1 MRFSM
6 PVYPGEG
13 VWCAQPTARFLQILH
28 QSGQESARWIVVVG
42 GIAIALGD
50 PMLEAGRAAV
60 YVPQW
65 ILDLGT
71 LDATGNG
78 EETTFEC
85 IPSESLARATRL
97 GFRVVG
103 DLPEDIDVR
112 ELLEG
117 ALSQLGVLSL
127 GQMIPVPA
135 FDNCVLVV
143 EVCEPAERVFLD
155 GAEIALEIERAA
167 APAPAAASAS
177 APLPLTLQEPFPTAV
192 IPEMVA
198 PAQGNRLGGAPTGR
212 SRLIM

>member
-1 MRFSM
+1 M

-28 QSGQESARWIVVVG
+28 QSGQESARWILVVG

-50 PMLEAGRAAV
+50 PVLEAGRAAV

-71 LDATGNG
+71 VDTAGNG

-85 IPSESLARATRL
+85 IPSESLPRATRL
-97 GFRVVG
+97 GFRIVG
-103 DLPEDIDVR
+103 DMPEDIDVR

-117 ALSQLGVLSL
+117 ALSQLGVLTI

-143 EVCEPAERVFLD
+143 EICEPAERVFLD
-155 GAEIALEIERAA
+155 GAEIALEIEREAA
-167 APAPAAASAS
+167 AVEPEPVEPVA
-177 APLPLTLQEPFPTAV
+177 LPFPEAM

-198 PAQGNRLGGAPTGR
+198 PPQGNRLGGAPTGR

>member
-1 MRFSM
+1 M

-28 QSGQESARWIVVVG
+28 QSGQESARWILVVG

-50 PMLEAGRAAV
+50 PVLEAGRAAV

-71 LDATGNG
+71 VNTAGNG

-85 IPSESLARATRL
+85 IPSESLPRATRL
-97 GFRVVG
+97 GFRIVG
-103 DLPEDIDVR
+103 DMPEDIDVR

-117 ALSQLGVLSL
+117 ALSQLGVLTI

-155 GAEIALEIERAA
+155 GAEIALEIEREE
-167 APAPAAASAS
+167 APAPVE
-177 APLPLTLQEPFPTAV
+177 PVTLPFPEAM
-192 IPEMVA
+192 IPETVA
-198 PAQGNRLGGAPTGR
+198 PPQGNRLGGAPTGR

>member
-1 MRFSM
+1 M
-6 PVYPGEG
+6 PVYAGEA

-28 QSGQESARWIVVVG
+28 QGYGDSARWIVIVG

-50 PMLEAGRAAV
+50 PLPDTQEAAI

-65 ILDLGT
+65 ILDAGT
-71 LDATGNG
+71 
-78 EETTFEC
+78 EEGGRETVFEC
-85 IPSESLARATRL
+85 VPSEGLPRATRL

-117 ALSQLGVLSL
+117 ALSQLGVLGL

-135 FDNCVLVV
+135 FDTCILVV

-155 GAEIALEIERAA
+155 GTEVALEIERETDADPWTPA
-167 APAPAAASAS
+167 LAPPAPAPASADD
-177 APLPLTLQEPFPTAV
+177 PFPTA
-192 IPEMVA
+192 MV
-198 PAQGNRLGGAPTGR
+198 PLPVLTSSGTRLGGGGSGR
-212 SRLIM
+212 SRLLL